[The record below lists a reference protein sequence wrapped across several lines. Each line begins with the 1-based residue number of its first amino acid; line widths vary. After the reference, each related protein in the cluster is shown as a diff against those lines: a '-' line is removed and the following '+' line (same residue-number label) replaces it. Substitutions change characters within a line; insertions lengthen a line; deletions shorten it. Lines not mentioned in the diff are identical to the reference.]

1 MHLPNI
7 WARRLRKLLCGAQA
21 ALQVAV
27 HVQGSHTDHPK
38 RQAHGAA
45 KMTTHQT
52 KSQMVCHATV
62 ASTINATTTTKRRT
76 QRRRLVGFGS
86 SMSRRSSTV
95 SGTMSL
101 WQPSLPNALL
111 AAPALAREPRF
122 RRSMEMLTAVLLLM
136 L

>member
-7 WARRLRKLLCGAQA
+7 WARRLPKLLCGAQA

-45 KMTTHQT
+45 KMTIHQT

-62 ASTINATTTTKRRT
+62 ASTINATTTAERRT
-76 QRRRLVGFGS
+76 QRRRLGGFGS

-101 WQPSLPNALL
+101 WQQLLPNGPL
-111 AAPALAREPRF
+111 AAQALAREPRF
-122 RRSMEMLTAVLLLM
+122 RLVEMLTVLLLM

>member
-1 MHLPNI
+1 
-7 WARRLRKLLCGAQA
+7 
-21 ALQVAV
+21 
-27 HVQGSHTDHPK
+27 
-38 RQAHGAA
+38 
-45 KMTTHQT
+45 MTIHQT

-86 SMSRRSSTV
+86 SMSRRSLTV

-111 AAPALAREPRF
+111 AAQALAREPRF
-122 RRSMEMLTAVLLLM
+122 RRSMEMLTAALLLM